1 MLPFPTQLDVRLADR
16 DARWHCER
24 FFTLT
29 LAGGQVDMFFIDTS
43 PGVASYRTAPW
54 AANPGVFPCIMD
66 VCLLPAVFTTESIMF
81 VLSKSS
87 LEASEG
93 ELLRSEEGSRKVQ
106 VHHHYF
112 GIHLHSVA
120 M

>member
-54 AANPGVFPCIMD
+54 AANPGVFLCHPC
-66 VCLLPAVFTTESIMF
+66 LFR
-81 VLSKSS
+81 
-87 LEASEG
+87 
-93 ELLRSEEGSRKVQ
+93 LLRFTYPIK
-106 VHHHYF
+106 
-112 GIHLHSVA
+112 A
-120 M
+120 